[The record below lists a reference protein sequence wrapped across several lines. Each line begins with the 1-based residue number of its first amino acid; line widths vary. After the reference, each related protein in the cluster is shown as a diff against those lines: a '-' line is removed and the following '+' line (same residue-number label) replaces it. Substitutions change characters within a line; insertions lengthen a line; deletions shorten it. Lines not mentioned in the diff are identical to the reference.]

1 MRCYSEVHHS
11 FCARWFAGNK
21 GIITGA
27 DVPLLNSCSRT
38 EYHKFFLVFLIL
50 ILIDFFFFDK
60 TNVDKMV
67 QVDKTNVELENHAML
82 I

>member
-1 MRCYSEVHHS
+1 M
-11 FCARWFAGNK
+11 
-21 GIITGA
+21 
-27 DVPLLNSCSRT
+27 PLLNSCSRI
-38 EYHKFFLVFLIL
+38 EYHNFFLVFLIL
-50 ILIDFFFFDK
+50 ILIDFVFFDK